1 MIALPSPQSGRLHG
15 RAVVVALALVAGL
28 VSGAS
33 PLGRTAAKGHRLPA
47 RLSDAEFWR
56 LVTDF
61 SEPNGYFRSDNL
73 VSNERPFQQVIP
85 ALLANRRGGA
95 YLGVAP
101 DQNFTYILAV
111 DPAIAF
117 IVDIRRNAMLQ
128 HLMYKV
134 LFEVSRDRLEFLSR
148 LFSRQRPRGLGA
160 DATAAQ
166 LMAAIDA
173 MPPDETFYRANLR
186 EMEERLTRLHRFT
199 LTPADLEALGGV
211 YGMFY
216 RFGPGLTYSSSSGRM
231 GRNMPTYAEL
241 QQTADVDGVN
251 RAYLS
256 TEQQFARMKSFQE
269 RNLLVPI
276 VGDFAGPKALRAV
289 GRFLAERD
297 AVVAAFYT
305 SNVEQY
311 LFQAGVEPAFYANLA
326 TLPIDG
332 RSTIIRSVVSQTR
345 LDPIQAL
352 LRSVEDGKIRTY
364 ADITSRGADRSPR

>member
-1 MIALPSPQSGRLHG
+1 MREH
-15 RAVVVALALVAGL
+15 
-28 VSGAS
+28 
-33 PLGRTAAKGHRLPA
+33 
-47 RLSDAEFWR
+47 
-56 LVTDF
+56 
-61 SEPNGYFRSDNL
+61 
-73 VSNERPFQQVIP
+73 
-85 ALLANRRGGA
+85 LL
-95 YLGVAP
+95 
-101 DQNFTYILAV
+101 YI
-111 DPAIAF
+111 
-117 IVDIRRNAMLQ
+117 
-128 HLMYKV
+128 V
-134 LFEVSRDRLEFLSR
+134 LFEFWLDRLVFVSG
-148 LFSRQRPRGLGA
+148 LFSGQRARGLGGE
-160 DATAAQ
+160 ATPAQ

-173 MPPDETFYRANLR
+173 MPPDETSYRANLR

-241 QQTADVDGVN
+241 QLTADVDGVN
-251 RAYLS
+251 RAYLA
-256 TEQQFARMKSFQE
+256 TEEQFARMKSFQE

-276 VGDFAGPKALRAV
+276 VGDFAGPNALRAV
-289 GRFLAERD
+289 GRFLAERE
-297 AVVAAFYT
+297 AVVTAFYT

-364 ADITSRGADRSPR
+364 ADITSRGAERSPR

>member
-1 MIALPSPQSGRLHG
+1 MIALPLPSGHSRG
-15 RAVVVALALVAGL
+15 RVAVVALALATL
-28 VSGAS
+28 IF
-33 PLGRTAAKGHRLPA
+33 AATPSSQTPPAPNPLPA
-47 RLSDAEFWR
+47 RLTDAEFWR
-56 LVTDF
+56 LVTEF

-73 VSNERPFQQVIP
+73 VSNERPFQQVVP
-85 ALLANRRGGA
+85 ALVANRRGGA

-134 LFEVSRDRLEFLSR
+134 LFEVSRDRAEFVSR
-148 LFSRQRPRGLGA
+148 LFSRPRPRALPA
-160 DATAAQ
+160 DAPASH
-166 LMAAIDA
+166 LLAAIDA
-173 MPPDETFYRANLR
+173 QAPDEAFYRANLR
-186 EMEERLTRLHRFT
+186 EMEERLTRFHRFT

-216 RFGPGLTYSSSSGRM
+216 RFGPGLTYSSSSGRI
-231 GRNMPTYAEL
+231 GRNMPSYAEL
-241 QQTADVDGVN
+241 QAATDAEGVN
-251 RAYLS
+251 HAYLAN
-256 TEQQFARMKSFQE
+256 EAQFARMKAFQE

-289 GRFLAERD
+289 GRFLAQHD
-297 AVVAAFYT
+297 TVVTAFYT

-326 TLPIDG
+326 TLPLDS

-364 ADITSRGADRSPR
+364 ADITSRGVER